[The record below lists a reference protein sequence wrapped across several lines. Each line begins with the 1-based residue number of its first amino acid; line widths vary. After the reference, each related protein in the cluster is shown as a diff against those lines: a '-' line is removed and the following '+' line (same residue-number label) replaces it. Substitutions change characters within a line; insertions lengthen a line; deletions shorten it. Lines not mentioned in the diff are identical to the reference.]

1 MLPNEILAFHRL
13 LDSQDC
19 VCCQTKDELAFEAL
33 L

>member
-1 MLPNEILAFHRL
+1 MIPNEILAFRWL

-19 VCCQTKDELAFEAL
+19 VCSLTWDELAFEAL